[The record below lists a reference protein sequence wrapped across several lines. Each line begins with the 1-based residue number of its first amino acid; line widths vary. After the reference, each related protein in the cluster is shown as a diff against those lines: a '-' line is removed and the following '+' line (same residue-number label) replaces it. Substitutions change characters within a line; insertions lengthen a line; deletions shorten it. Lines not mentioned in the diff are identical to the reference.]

1 MSTAQALHSPKYD
14 TTQLQSCGED
24 VFISANV
31 EIRRPHLVRV
41 GSHVAIDSGLYLT
54 TAAEIGDYTHLS
66 PYLTVI
72 GGAQSTLIL
81 EDFVTIGSGSRFI
94 CGSDRFMGDGFTS
107 VTVPE
112 EFRDT
117 VDIGTIRCARFS
129 GIGTNAVIMPN
140 VTIGEGSVIGACSL
154 VTKDTEPWTVYVG
167 VPARPVKI
175 RPREKML
182 EYANRLGYLN

>member
-1 MSTAQALHSPKYD
+1 MSIAHLLHSPHYD
-14 TTQLQSCGED
+14 TSQLASCGED
-24 VFISANV
+24 VFISANA

-54 TAAEIGDYTHLS
+54 TSAEIGDYTHLS
-66 PYLTVI
+66 PYLSII
-72 GGAQSTLIL
+72 GGAQSKLIV
-81 EDFVTIGSGSRFI
+81 EDFATIAAGSRLI

-107 VTVPE
+107 VTVPA

-117 VDIGTIRCARFS
+117 IDIGTIRCGRYS
-129 GIGTNAVIMPN
+129 GIGTNVVIMPN

-154 VTKDTEPWTVYVG
+154 VTKDTEPWTIYMG
-167 VPARPVKI
+167 VPARPVKV

-182 EYANRLGYLN
+182 EYAKRLGY

>member
-1 MSTAQALHSPKYD
+1 MTSRDQSTSSRQYD
-14 TTQLQSCGED
+14 ISLLQNCGED

-41 GSHVAIDSGLYLT
+41 GNHVAIDSGFYLT
-54 TAAEIGDYTHLS
+54 TGAEIGDYTHLS

-72 GGAQSTLIL
+72 GGAGSTLIV
-81 EDFVTIGSGSRFI
+81 EDFVTIAAGSRFI

-117 VDIGTIRCARFS
+117 VDLGVIRCSRFA
-129 GIGTNAVIMPN
+129 GIGTNVVVMPN

-154 VTKDTEPWTVYVG
+154 VTKDTEPWTIYVG
-167 VPARPVKI
+167 VPARPVKV
-175 RPREKML
+175 RPRERML
-182 EYANRLGYLN
+182 EYAKRMGY

>member
-1 MSTAQALHSPKYD
+1 MTEPEKKSAQYD
-14 TTQLQSCGED
+14 KQLLKQCGQD

-72 GGAQSTLIL
+72 GGAQSTLL
-81 EDFVTIGSGSRFI
+81 VEDFVTIAAGSRFI
-94 CGSDRFMGDGFTS
+94 CGSDHFMGDGFTS
-107 VTVPE
+107 VTVPDR
-112 EFRDT
+112 FRDT
-117 VDIGTIRCARFS
+117 VDFGTIRCARFA
-129 GIGTNAVIMPN
+129 GIGTNVVVMPN

-167 VPARPVKI
+167 VPARPVKM
-175 RPREKML
+175 RPRERML
-182 EYANRLGYLN
+182 AFAAEMGYQH

>member
-1 MSTAQALHSPKYD
+1 MSAAPPLRSAQYDTAQL
-14 TTQLQSCGED
+14 LGCGDD

-72 GGAQSTLIL
+72 GGAQSTLL
-81 EDFVTIGSGSRFI
+81 VEDFVTIAAGSRFI

-107 VTVPE
+107 VTAPA

-117 VDIGTIRCARFS
+117 VDFGTIRCARFA
-129 GIGTNAVIMPN
+129 GIGTNVVVMPN

-167 VPARPVKI
+167 VPARPVKV
-175 RPREKML
+175 RPRAKML
-182 EYANRLGYLN
+182 EYAQRLGY